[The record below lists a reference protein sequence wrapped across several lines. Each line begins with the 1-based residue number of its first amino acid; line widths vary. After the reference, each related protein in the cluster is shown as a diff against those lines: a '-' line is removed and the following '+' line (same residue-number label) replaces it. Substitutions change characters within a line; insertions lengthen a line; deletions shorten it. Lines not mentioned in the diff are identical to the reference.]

1 MLEFAPLSPE
11 IGVQVSGLDFEWPIS
26 AEDAAALKEALN
38 RKRILLFRGGPI
50 SEAQQIGVMRALG
63 AVVAETPGSDSPV
76 TWVGPERENYV
87 GGTYKI
93 LWHADLQFT
102 PSGALQAISLNA
114 IEMERDEPT
123 LFADQVRAARVL
135 PDDLRAKIRG
145 LEILQCVDVTSGD
158 DRVRCRLSNK
168 PEHAPMSRFPCSAHP
183 LLGPHRVTGEDMLNH
198 SQLFTSHIVGMSD
211 AESDAIFAELEPY
224 QYEES
229 AIYRHHWQVDDLLI
243 WDNIALQHSRDAIGQ
258 PFGRKLRRVSI
269 NREGNGELMSLLRA
283 AGIRI

>member
-1 MLEFAPLSPE
+1 MLEFTPLSPA
-11 IGVQVSGLDFEWPIS
+11 IGAQVSGLDLERPIS
-26 AEDAAALKEALN
+26 AEDATALRDALN

-87 GGTYKI
+87 SGTYKI

-114 IEMERDEPT
+114 LEMERDEPT

-135 PDDLRAKIRG
+135 PDDLREKIRG

-168 PEHAPMSRFPCSAHP
+168 PEHAPMSQFPCSAHP

-198 SQLFTSHIVGMSD
+198 SQLFTSHIVGMTD

-269 NREGNGELMSLLRA
+269 NREGNGELMSLLKA
-283 AGIRI
+283 AGIRT